1 MINENSSD
9 QKRLFNVTKSLLNM
23 SKQHPVIPPTVD
35 KCEFANNLGTFFQDK
50 ILKIHCDIQSSLDSS
65 TETVAS
71 GPETAHS
78 SPPVPVSNLLTEF
91 IPLTEKDV
99 ERLIMQLSK
108 EVMYS

>member
-1 MINENSSD
+1 
-9 QKRLFNVTKSLLNM
+9 M

-35 KCEFANNLGTFFQDK
+35 KREFANNLGTFFQDK

-78 SPPVPVSNLLTEF
+78 SPSCSSF
-91 IPLTEKDV
+91 
-99 ERLIMQLSK
+99 
-108 EVMYS
+108 